1 MSKIVDRTLDVLELF
16 AQERRPLSL
25 SDLAR
30 LLKIPRSSCHDVVQA
45 LQARGYLYELAPRAG
60 YYPPLRLQR
69 LGKEISDNDPLVAR
83 AEVLLR
89 SMRDTLDESVVLAKV
104 NGLQAIYLLAFE
116 PAHPLRFL
124 VKVGDHIRSLY
135 ATSAGK
141 ALLGALDD
149 RALGEALR
157 NIKLEPLTNR
167 TITSKSA
174 LKADIEEGRARGWY
188 LNEEESID
196 GVTTLSSTFN
206 WNSALYAVTIA
217 GPTSRLTPRI
227 NEAVGLLLNVC
238 KLLEMRTDAAH
249 A

>member
-30 LLKIPRSSCHDVVQA
+30 LLKIPMSSCHDVVQE

-60 YYPPLRLQR
+60 YYPTLRLQR

-89 SMRDTLDESVVLAKV
+89 SMRDRLDESVVLAKA
-104 NGLQAIYLLAFE
+104 NGLQATYLLAFE

-149 RALGEALR
+149 RALTEALR
-157 NIKLEPLTNR
+157 NVKLEPLTDR

-174 LKADIEEGRARGWY
+174 LKADIEQGRARGWY
-188 LNEEESID
+188 LNGEESID

-206 WNSALYAVTIA
+206 WNAALYVVTIA

-227 NEAVGLLLNVC
+227 AEAVGLLLNVC
-238 KLLEMRTDAAH
+238 KLLEMRADALH